1 MITISKAEHERL
13 VKRDELLGRLMAAGV
28 ENSGYFVTAGTM
40 KSEPQVK
47 REVVEQSV
55 TTNNE
60 VRTGSIIKFAVGNK
74 QLCVEVI
81 SYTDHALLVKK
92 SVCENWYVPRHKVL
106 EVIKW

>member
-1 MITISKAEHERL
+1 MITISKAEHGRL

-47 REVVEQSV
+47 REVVKQSGILLG
-55 TTNNE
+55 E
-60 VRTGSIIKFAVGNK
+60 FRAGSIIKFDVCSK
-74 QLCVEVI
+74 QLEGEVI
-81 SYTDHALLVKK
+81 SYTAHALLVKSSK
-92 SVCENWYVPRHKVL
+92 GSWYVPRHKVL